1 MLNGKNILLGV
12 TGGIAAYK
20 AATLCSQLTKAGA
33 QVQVIMT
40 DSAQQFIPA
49 LTLQVLTHHPVHTD
63 TFDERNPKVVNHID
77 LADWADL
84 VLIAPATANIIGKMA
99 HGLADDMLSTTLLAV
114 TAPVMVAPAMNVHM
128 YTHPAV
134 AQNMQT
140 LVERGVMM
148 IEPGEGMLACGYVG
162 KGRLEEPETIV
173 EVLRRFFEQRESGT
187 DAGPSSLS
195 INASSMAAP
204 FVSDEGNSMEPTF
217 HDPGPLNLPP
227 SAASSEEAAGETLF
241 ATAGGA
247 SERGLAGHLTAQD
260 TTAMTKI
267 DEPLSGKKVLV
278 TAGGTIERIDPV
290 RYITNDSSGK
300 MGVALAQAARDLGAE
315 VKLIAGKVQ
324 IPLPADIPTLR
335 VESAEDMYEACLNA
349 WPNTDMLI
357 MSAAIADYRPKS
369 SSPRKIKKIGDT
381 MALELVKTVDVLQTL
396 GAQKEHQFLIGF
408 AAETHDLDTYAAEKL
423 QRKNCD
429 MLVANDVTQTGA
441 GFGSDT
447 NIVRLFGPEGPIAD
461 LPKQSKYDTAREI
474 LLEASRR
481 LGQGALR

>member
-1 MLNGKNILLGV
+1 MLNGKKILLGV

-20 AATLCSQLTKAGA
+20 AATLCSQLSKAGA
-33 QVQVIMT
+33 EVQVIMT
-40 DSAQQFIPA
+40 ESAQRFIPA
-49 LTLQVLTHHPVHTD
+49 LTLQVLTRHSVHTD
-63 TFDERNPKVVNHID
+63 TFDEHNPKVVNHID

-84 VLIAPATANIIGKMA
+84 VLIAPATANVIGKLA
-99 HGLADDMLSTTLLAV
+99 NGLADDMLSTTLLAV

-140 LVERGVMM
+140 LVDRGVLM
-148 IEPGEGMLACGYVG
+148 IEPGDGMLACGYVG
-162 KGRLEEPETIV
+162 KGRMEEPESIV
-173 EVLRRFFEQRESGT
+173 EVLRGFFAERDSRPAAQS
-187 DAGPSSLS
+187 DA
-195 INASSMAAP
+195 AAP
-204 FVSDEGNSMEPTF
+204 IGTSEETGEAERAFR
-217 HDPGPLNLPP
+217 DPGPEPF
-227 SAASSEEAAGETLF
+227 AAAELRTAAAGSAETLF

-247 SERGLAGHLTAQD
+247 AESGLADVLTSSPSA
-260 TTAMTKI
+260 
-267 DEPLSGKKVLV
+267 PLSAEGPLAGKKVVV

-300 MGVALAQAARDLGAE
+300 MGIALAQAARDLGAD

-324 IPLPADIPTLR
+324 VPLPPDIPALR
-335 VESAEDMYEACLNA
+335 IESAEDMYEACLNE
-349 WPNTDMLI
+349 WGGTDVLI
-357 MSAAIADYRPKS
+357 MSAAVADYRPKS
-369 SSPRKIKKIGDT
+369 SSPRKIKKVGDT

-429 MLVANDVTQTGA
+429 LLVANDVTQTGA

-447 NIVRLFGPEGPIAD
+447 NIVRIFGPEGRVAD
-461 LPKQSKYDTAREI
+461 LPKQSKYDTARGI

-481 LGQGALR
+481 LGQGATR